1 MISWYLSFYAWL
13 ISLSMIISRSMH
25 VASNDIISFLFCD
38 WVISSLYIHTHTHMH
53 TYICVHVCA
62 CHIFFIHSSINGH
75 SGCFY
80 VLATLSNAAVNIGM
94 QVSYWIMVFSE
105 YMARSGIGG
114 SYDSSVFI
122 FFKGLACC
130 FDPDWSL
137 LWKLVWGRAS
147 AHWSGSQS
155 IRCPVHAYSP
165 LKRELISI
173 SLYFSD
179 KFPNVY
185 DVLVWAVTQTL
196 CNSTWKAS
204 SNLWNHPSLSYSS
217 KSESSFILHRK
228 SYLHSPG
235 NSDHSFFSPLI
246 LHLDLHI
253 LALKF
258 SLVCS

>member
-1 MISWYLSFYAWL
+1 MLQWTFGCRYLTELWFSLNIWPEIVSEGHMIAL
-13 ISLSMIISRSMH
+13 
-25 VASNDIISFLFCD
+25 FLF
-38 WVISSLYIHTHTHMH
+38 
-53 TYICVHVCA
+53 
-62 CHIFFIHSSINGH
+62 
-75 SGCFY
+75 
-80 VLATLSNAAVNIGM
+80 
-94 QVSYWIMVFSE
+94 
-105 YMARSGIGG
+105 
-114 SYDSSVFI
+114 

-155 IRCPVHAYSP
+155 IRCPGHAYSS